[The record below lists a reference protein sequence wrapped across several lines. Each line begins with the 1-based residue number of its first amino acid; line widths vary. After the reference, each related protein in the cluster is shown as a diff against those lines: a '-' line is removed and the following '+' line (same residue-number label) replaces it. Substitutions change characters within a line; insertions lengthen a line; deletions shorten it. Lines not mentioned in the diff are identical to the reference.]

1 MFSYN
6 LSSYDSSSSLLSFS
20 QSLSFCFSVSLS
32 IFLCLSVSVS
42 VSLSLS
48 FSLSLSVCVC
58 VCVCVC
64 ECLCVCRVDEG
75 EWRWILMACIYNVF
89 SCMKLYIYVSVYV
102 HVCACACTDHM
113 LKLCN
118 LMTFT
123 LFTEQGL
130 GCLARQL
137 DPGFPVFLCSEYRW
151 ADTLTHH
158 WVLGYLN
165 SFPHICVASTISP

>member
-1 MFSYN
+1 M
-6 LSSYDSSSSLLSFS
+6 
-20 QSLSFCFSVSLS
+20 
-32 IFLCLSVSVS
+32 
-42 VSLSLS
+42 
-48 FSLSLSVCVC
+48 
-58 VCVCVC
+58 
-64 ECLCVCRVDEG
+64 CRVDEG

-137 DPGFPVFLCSEYRW
+137 DPGFPVFLCSEYR
-151 ADTLTHH
+151 
-158 WVLGYLN
+158 
-165 SFPHICVASTISP
+165 

>member
-48 FSLSLSVCVC
+48 FSLSLCVC

-137 DPGFPVFLCSEYRW
+137 DPRFPVFLWSEYRW
-151 ADTLTHH
+151 AETLTQH
-158 WVLGYLN
+158 WVLVYLN
-165 SFPHICVASTISP
+165 SFPHICLTSTISP